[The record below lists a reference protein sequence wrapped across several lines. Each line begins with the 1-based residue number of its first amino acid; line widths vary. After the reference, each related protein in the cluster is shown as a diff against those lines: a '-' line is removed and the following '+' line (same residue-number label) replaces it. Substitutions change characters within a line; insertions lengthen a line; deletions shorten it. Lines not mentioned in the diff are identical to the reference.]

1 MGTVMRISTFWF
13 CMKQGLVNICRNIW
27 FSLASTAIIS
37 ACIFLFCVFFSVITN
52 IEYMVRT
59 AETTMGITVFFDEN
73 LTEDE
78 IKDIGAKIESDKSG
92 IIKEIKFVSAE
103 EAWDSFKSEYFGDEE
118 ALAEGFADDNPL
130 AGSSSYE
137 IRLNNITDQDGM
149 VAYLEGL
156 SGVRKVNYSNSAAT
170 GLASFNKILGLLF
183 GVLIAMLLAVAVF
196 LISNTIS
203 VAAEFRKNENRIMRL
218 IGATNFMIR
227 APFVVEGTIL
237 GLLGAAIPLGAMY
250 FGYRQTVTYV
260 VGRFQILS
268 GIIQFLPIEEIYP
281 SMAAISLALGG
292 GLGLVV
298 SFLTIRR
305 HLKV

>member
-1 MGTVMRISTFWF
+1 M
-13 CMKQGLVNICRNIW
+13 NICRNIW
-27 FSLASTAIIS
+27 FSLASAAIIS
-37 ACIFLFCVFFSVITN
+37 ACIFLFCVFYSIITN
-52 IEYMVRT
+52 VQYMVVT
-59 AETTMGITVFFDEN
+59 AESTMGITVFFDES
-73 LTEDE
+73 LPEDE
-78 IKDIGAKIESDKSG
+78 IHAIGEEIRKAQG
-92 IIKEIKFVSAE
+92 PIIKDMKFTSAE
-103 EAWDSFKSEYFGDEE
+103 EAWESFKKEYFGENSD
-118 ALAEGFADDNPL
+118 LAEGFSDDNPL
-130 AGSSSYE
+130 TGSASYE
-137 IRLNNITDQDGM
+137 IYLYDINDQEP
-149 VAYLEGL
+149 VVKYLEGL
-156 SGVRKVNYSNSAAT
+156 SGVRKVNYSNSAAA
-170 GLASFNKILGLLF
+170 GLSSFKVLALLF
-183 GVLIAMLLAVAVF
+183 GAIILMLLAVAVF

-203 VAAEFRKNENRIMRL
+203 VAAGMRKNENKIMRL

-250 FGYRQTVTYV
+250 FGYRQTVAYV

>member
-1 MGTVMRISTFWF
+1 
-13 CMKQGLVNICRNIW
+13 
-27 FSLASTAIIS
+27 
-37 ACIFLFCVFFSVITN
+37 
-52 IEYMVRT
+52 
-59 AETTMGITVFFDEN
+59 MGITVFFDEN

-92 IIKEIKFVSAE
+92 MIKEIKFVSAE
-103 EAWDSFKSEYFGDEE
+103 EAWDSFKTEYFGEDE
-118 ALAEGFADDNPL
+118 ALSEGFADDNPL

-149 VAYLEGL
+149 VAYLK
-156 SGVRKVNYSNSAAT
+156 SIDGVRKVNYSNSAAT

-237 GLLGAAIPLGAMY
+237 GFVGAAIPLGVML
-250 FGYRQTVTYV
+250 FVYRQTVEYV
-260 VGRFQILS
+260 TNRFELLF
-268 GIIQFLPIEEIYP
+268 GIIQFLPLGTFYP
-281 SMAAISLALGG
+281 MMAAIALALGG
-292 GLGLVV
+292 GLGFFV
-298 SFLTIRR
+298 SFFTIRKELR
-305 HLKV
+305 V

>member
-1 MGTVMRISTFWF
+1 M
-13 CMKQGLVNICRNIW
+13 NICRNIW
-27 FSLASTAIIS
+27 FSLASAAIIS
-37 ACIFLFCVFFSVITN
+37 ACIFLFCVFYSIITN
-52 IEYMVRT
+52 VQYMVVT
-59 AETTMGITVFFDEN
+59 AESTMGITVFFDES
-73 LTEDE
+73 LPEDE
-78 IKDIGAKIESDKSG
+78 IHAIGEEIRKAQG
-92 IIKEIKFVSAE
+92 PIIKDMKFTSAE
-103 EAWDSFKSEYFGDEE
+103 EAWESFKKEYFGENSD
-118 ALAEGFADDNPL
+118 LAEGFSDDNPL
-130 AGSSSYE
+130 TGSASYE
-137 IRLNNITDQDGM
+137 IYLYDINDQEP
-149 VAYLEGL
+149 VVKYLEGL
-156 SGVRKVNYSNSAAT
+156 SGVRKVN
-170 GLASFNKILGLLF
+170 FNKVLALLF
-183 GVLIAMLLAVAVF
+183 GAIILMLLAVAVF

-203 VAAEFRKNENRIMRL
+203 VAAGMRKNENKIMRL

>member
-183 GVLIAMLLAVAVF
+183 AMLLAVAVF

-237 GLLGAAIPLGAMY
+237 GLIGAAIPLGVML
-250 FGYRQTVTYV
+250 FVYRQTVEYV
-260 VGRFQILS
+260 MNRFELLS
-268 GIIQFLPIEEIYP
+268 GIIQFLPIGTFYP
-281 SMAAISLALGG
+281 TMAAIALALGG
-292 GLGLVV
+292 GLGFFV
-298 SFLTIRR
+298 SFFTIRR
-305 HLKV
+305 ELRV